1 MKHTS
6 IKIITQ
12 ISIFLVAIIGLF
24 IIQFKSGTTFSLN
37 LGPVSVAGRYDIV
50 DGKSVP
56 LLPIQILAN
65 GIGFFVS
72 ERDAIIA
79 ENEEGNENLKIVS
92 YANTEK
98 TFKIFCTKDVS
109 INFTYDKFGDIEV
122 LNISAKIPESIEA
135 VSIPWKIT
143 ANAKF
148 EIKNTK
154 SLISFN
160 KKNFQFEGDFGFNE
174 MGIIDSKV
182 EQPRL
187 RLAKETEAFAN
198 YLSYIEASEF
208 SVEGVSSMVGSS
220 EEEYKAAKEAF
231 ANTALTVMS
240 EQITRKNYNEQI
252 LVSYIAEM
260 ARQNMYLSALT
271 KAPASLLSKNA
282 RTALSLTF
290 YGNIIEMYDKVL
302 QEENIQRNNL
312 SKLITEASFSIFET
326 ENLIAYLV
334 DRNSE
339 ILITDIKKLL
349 SENDISNINLA
360 QSIGIV
366 ECFLDYAEYFPNN
379 ENFFEKNLET
389 CFRKIKGSLFVIG
402 DALYSAQDDG
412 EKRFIDNLLSLRLS
426 KLLLRV
432 QNNEWKPV
440 GYKLYTSIC
449 GLLGADASLARIFNV
464 TGEDE
469 QLGLVIDDKE
479 ILSAAKLYPFMIENS
494 WYPSAI
500 SLYKAGHGTWAYAS
514 AKSFK
519 IVETRPKYL
528 HIAVEGVRDS
538 SEYIVL
544 RNIQRLKNIIIYGLD
559 YRSDRRFETYNSS
572 GYVYNEATSTLYLK
586 IKHKKDIEEIILEMN

>member
-1 MKHTS
+1 MKHVS

-12 ISIFLVAIIGLF
+12 ISVFLVVIIGIF

-79 ENEEGNENLKIVS
+79 EKEEGSESLKIVG
-92 YANTEK
+92 YNNTEK
-98 TFKIFCTKDVS
+98 TFTILCSDDVS
-109 INFTYDKFGDIEV
+109 INFAYDKFGDIEV
-122 LNISAKIPESIEA
+122 LNISAKMPESIQA
-135 VSIPWKIT
+135 VSVPWKIT

-148 EIKNTK
+148 KIKNKK

-174 MGIIDSKV
+174 MGIIDSKI

-187 RLAKETEAFAN
+187 ILSKENEAIAS

-208 SVEGVSSMVGSS
+208 SVESVASMGGSS
-220 EEEYKAAKEAF
+220 ENEYKAAKEAF
-231 ANTALTVMS
+231 TNTALNVMS
-240 EQITRKNYNEQI
+240 EQIIRKNYNEQI

-260 ARQNMYLSALT
+260 ARRNMYLTGLT
-271 KAPASLLSKNA
+271 NAPASLLSKNS
-282 RTALSLTF
+282 RTSLSLTF
-290 YGNIIEMYDKVL
+290 YGNIIEMYNEIL

-339 ILITDIKKLL
+339 ILITDIKRLL
-349 SENDISNINLA
+349 AENDISKINLS
-360 QSIGIV
+360 QSIGII
-366 ECFLDYAEYFPNN
+366 ECFLDYAKYFPNN

-389 CFRKIKGSLFVIG
+389 CFRKIKDSLFVIG
-402 DALYSAQDDG
+402 DALYSAQNDG
-412 EKRFIDNLLSLRLS
+412 EKKFIDNLLSLRLS

-432 QNNEWKPV
+432 HDNRWKPV

-449 GLLGADASLARIFNV
+449 GLLGADGSLARIFNV
-464 TGEDE
+464 TGEKD

-479 ILSAAKLYPFMIENS
+479 VLSAARLYPAMIENS
-494 WYPSAI
+494 WYPSAV
-500 SLYKAGHGTWAYAS
+500 SLYNAGHGTWAYAS
-514 AKSFK
+514 AELK
-519 IVETRPKYL
+519 VLEVRPKYL
-528 HIAVEGVRDS
+528 RIAVEGVRDGT
-538 SEYIVL
+538 EYLVL
-544 RNIQRLKNIIIYGLD
+544 RNVRKLKNIIIYGLD
-559 YRSDRRFETYNSS
+559 YRSDSRFETYNSS
-572 GYVYNEATSTLYLK
+572 GYVYDETTSTLYLK
-586 IKHKKDIEEIILEMN
+586 IKHKKDVEEIILEMN